1 MSVDDKKKLYQE
13 GLGRTADCRP
23 RLEPSVGP
31 NLRLGSLRGCNPLV
45 WHPRPIDLAVGIL
58 HDFDFRMIVDCYA
71 GDGAWALANI
81 EMTHPRPYVGITMG
95 SSHTKLCNMIVG
107 GAVKCAMATAGHT
120 FCSDESSAL
129 IQAVCPDIMNKLED
143 DQEDE
148 YFPEDEE
155 DDQQSGLSEGEAL

>member
-23 RLEPSVGP
+23 RLEASVGP

-45 WHPRPIDLAVGIL
+45 WYLRPIDLAVGVL
-58 HDFDFRMIVDCYA
+58 HGFDFMMIVDCYA

-95 SSHTKLCNMIVG
+95 SSHTKLCNMIES
-107 GAVKCAMATAGHT
+107 GAVKCAMAFAAHT

-129 IQAVCPDIMNKLED
+129 IQAVCPDIMNTLED
-143 DQEDE
+143 DKEDE
-148 YFPEDEE
+148 DFPEDEE
-155 DDQQSGLSEGEAL
+155 DDQQSGLSESEAV

>member
-1 MSVDDKKKLYQE
+1 MSVDDKKKLYHE
-13 GLGRTADCRP
+13 GLGRAADCRP

-45 WHPRPIDLAVGIL
+45 WHPRPIDLAVGIV
-58 HDFDFRMIVDCYA
+58 HYFDFRMIEDCYA
-71 GDGAWALANI
+71 GDGARALADI

-95 SSHTKLCNMIVG
+95 SSHTKLCNIIVG

-129 IQAVCPDIMNKLED
+129 IQAVCADIMKN
-143 DQEDE
+143 
-148 YFPEDEE
+148 
-155 DDQQSGLSEGEAL
+155 GR

>member
-95 SSHTKLCNMIVG
+95 SLHTKLCNMIVG

-129 IQAVCPDIMNKLED
+129 IQAVCPDIMKNGRL
-143 DQEDE
+143 
-148 YFPEDEE
+148 P
-155 DDQQSGLSEGEAL
+155 GG